1 MIFLDKIAKRS
12 DKIAFFGIKN
22 GENTEYKRMRGFTEL
37 SINKNPVE
45 YQRRYIDEKT
55 ERNDVVGY
63 APSISYSFD
72 KFSDDLVHQD
82 IIAIADNELIGTE
95 AVRSILLVDI
105 SKASDDGS
113 FPAILRNWAVIPDSE
128 GNDSEAYTYSGTLKS
143 NGDIIKGQA
152 TTNDD
157 WQSCQFTAI

>member
-1 MIFLDKIAKRS
+1 MDKIAKRS
-12 DKIAFFGIKN
+12 DKIAFYGIIN
-22 GENTEYKRMRGFTEL
+22 GEEVEFKRMRGFTEL
-37 SINKNPVE
+37 SISKNPVE

-82 IIAIADNELIGTE
+82 IITIADNELIGSD
-95 AVRSILLVDI
+95 AVRSILLVDT
-105 SKASDDGS
+105 SAEAEGGNFS
-113 FPAILRNWAVIPDSE
+113 AILRNWSVIPDSE
-128 GNDSEAYTYSGTLKS
+128 GNDTEAYTYSGTLKS
-143 NGDIIKGQA
+143 NGDIIKGYA
-152 TTNDD
+152 TTTDN